1 MAWILIVAILLL
13 SLVPPML
20 RPNTDIPHNV
30 EHFTIFLLTGF
41 AFGIGYPRRYL
52 LQSIALV
59 VFALSIEISQLW
71 ALGRHARLS
80 DFVVDALA
88 ACIGIGAIEW
98 VRQPQIRQRFEPA
111 VPVHTAPPAQDPR
124 AIKLN
129 ATGPTFGCRIC
140 GRKLHSVDV
149 KARCMTPAWFVT
161 LILCANTVGLVPVVA
176 TGN

>member
-1 MAWILIVAILLL
+1 MSKIFQIMAWILIVAILLL

-88 ACIGIGAIEW
+88 ACIGIGAIER
-98 VRQPQIRQRFEPA
+98 VRQPDQAASEP
-111 VPVHTAPPAQDPR
+111 VSFPDSGHT
-124 AIKLN
+124 
-129 ATGPTFGCRIC
+129 
-140 GRKLHSVDV
+140 S
-149 KARCMTPAWFVT
+149 
-161 LILCANTVGLVPVVA
+161 ANGIHHRHPY
-176 TGN
+176 NRSP